1 MQAEALRRTL
11 SSIAE
16 DAIPQSTDLWPGI
29 AGQLTD
35 EPRRS
40 RRWFGLR
47 IPQVRVL
54 QAAAVAMALAA
65 IVLVQTLMP
74 GQLTAAQAADIA
86 RNDPQVA
93 ALLRGDITIATV
105 TSTANGVATVVVEDS
120 EGQQV
125 TVAVDLRS
133 RVATVVYHGP
143 QLSDELAA
151 KALDVVRADPRTS
164 ALLDQGATIGRIM
177 PIQVSFQ
184 GVDPATGEPTQG
196 SETWAQVPLELDG
209 KEWSAYVNLPTGRID
224 QLVDPQGQQ
233 VQLP

>member
-1 MQAEALRRTL
+1 MQAEVLRQTM
-11 SSIAE
+11 SSMAE
-16 DAIPQSTDLWPGI
+16 DAIPETIDLWPRI
-29 AGQLTD
+29 AGQLAG
-35 EPRRS
+35 EPSRS
-40 RRWFGLR
+40 RLGLWQR
-47 IPQVRVL
+47 MPRVRVL
-54 QAAAVAMALAA
+54 QAAALAMALAG

-86 RNDPQVA
+86 RGDPQVA

-105 TSTANGVATVVVEDS
+105 TSTVNGVATVVVEDS
-120 EGQQV
+120 QGQQV

-143 QLSDELAA
+143 KLSDALTT
-151 KALDVVRADPRTS
+151 KALEVVRTDPRTS

>member
-1 MQAEALRRTL
+1 MQAEALRQTL

-16 DAIPQSTDLWPGI
+16 DAIPRTTDLWPAI
-29 AGQLTD
+29 AGRITE
-35 EPRRS
+35 EPRGSDR
-40 RRWFGLR
+40 RRWLR
-47 IPQVRVL
+47 LPRVRIL

-93 ALLRGDITIATV
+93 ALLRGDIAIVTV

-120 EGQQV
+120 QGQQV

-133 RVATVVYHGP
+133 RIATVVYHGP

-151 KALDVVRADPRTS
+151 RALDVVRSDPRTS
-164 ALLDQGATIGRIM
+164 ALLEQGATIGRLM
-177 PIQVSFQ
+177 PIQVSFE
-184 GVDPATGEPTQG
+184 GTDPVTGEPTQG
-196 SETWAQVPLELDG
+196 SETWAQVPLELGG
-209 KEWSAYVNLPTGRID
+209 KEWDAYVDLPMGRID

-233 VQLP
+233 VRMP